1 MQFKNRAQ
9 YLPSAVPPVTEEE
22 LPGGGI
28 RYNFAVDGETGST
41 TLFLLYPGVRL
52 AINDLDIHRCPIMPA
67 PKREGLIVNCCCEGR
82 CRVDLGGGR
91 LVYVE
96 AGNVSIDSS
105 HPQDFFESSVGRYSG
120 IEIFLDFGEL
130 RYGLPTLFSDL
141 GIDPFA
147 IWERFCSQGLGHVGE
162 LSEKAVAYIK
172 HVTSRKNAT
181 LSDYRLLLA
190 FCLKEVDM
198 LPPKGNIAQK
208 TWLTPSQ
215 AKIARAVEAEMASDL
230 GTRITVSDMARKYGV
245 GESSLR
251 SYFHNMFGESVTSYV
266 RRLRMDC
273 AAELLE
279 GTDETVGSIALQVG
293 YGNQSKFASAFKA
306 AKNVPPFEY
315 RRLTRLEDR
324 TAICAVE
331 RPHRAG
337 KEML

>member
-1 MQFKNRAQ
+1 MQFKNRVQ
-9 YLPSAVPPVTEEE
+9 RLPGEAPPVTEET
-22 LPGGGI
+22 LPGGGV
-28 RYNFAVDGETGST
+28 RYNFDVCGETGSM
-41 TLFLLYPGVRL
+41 TLFLLYPGVRF
-52 AINDLDIHRCPIMPA
+52 AINDLDIHRCPVMPA

-120 IEIFLDFGEL
+120 IEMFLDFSEL
-130 RYGLPTLFSDL
+130 RHGLPALFADL
-141 GIDPFA
+141 GIDPIA

-162 LSEKAVAYIK
+162 LSEETVAYIK
-172 HVTSRKNAT
+172 RVTSRKNAT

-190 FCLKEVDM
+190 FCLKEIDM
-198 LPPKGNIAQK
+198 LPPKGNIAQR

-215 AKIARAVEAEMASDL
+215 ARIAQAVEAEMASDL
-230 GTRITVSDMARKYGV
+230 GAHITVSDMARKYGV

-251 SYFHNMFGESVTSYV
+251 SYFHNMFGESVTSHV
-266 RRLRMDC
+266 RRLRMDR

-279 GTDETVGSIALQVG
+279 DTDETVGSIALKVG

-315 RRLTRLEDR
+315 RRLARLEVR
-324 TAICAVE
+324 TATCDAE
-331 RPHRAG
+331 HPHRVG
-337 KEML
+337 KEMQ